1 MSLEDFDWGFHEM
14 MKDKDFLYGS
24 LIKDLY
30 FLGKVLGRKYQ
41 LLRIAYTV
49 FMYGIIASVL
59 GYIVSYIYYVRFLGD
74 TSLIVAPLNPQ

>member
-14 MKDKDFLYGS
+14 MKDKEFLYGS

-30 FLGKVLGRKYQ
+30 YLGKVLGRKYQ

-49 FMYGIIASVL
+49 FMYGIVSSVL
-59 GYIVSYIYYVRFLGD
+59 GYVVSYLYYVRFLGD
-74 TSLIVAPLNPQ
+74 TSIIGSPLK